1 MDTDSP
7 DNAPQVST
15 HTRMPPWLPKAMV
28 LALVFF
34 GLFLLAD
41 WAFHRLTGLLIV
53 LVVAFFISLAMEPAV
68 AALVRRGLR
77 RGLATAVVFVATFAC
92 VLAFLGAL
100 VTLLVE
106 TATNLAHETPRLLDE
121 GVAWVNR
128 AFGQRFTVHDLSQRL
143 LHESNLIEEYAH
155 TAANNAWGVSTTVL
169 GGLAQVL
176 TIALFSVYLT
186 AGGPKVRRTVCS
198 LLPPA
203 RQQRFLHA
211 WDLAI
216 DKTGGYLYS
225 RVVLAIIS
233 AVVHGGFLA
242 ILGLPNPI
250 ALGVWF
256 GVISAFIPTVG
267 TYLAAILPVFVALT
281 VDPLDAVWIIVF
293 AVAYQWLQDYLLQP
307 RITARTVD
315 VNAAIAL
322 LSVLAGGALFGAV
335 GALLAIPATATVQA
349 FLSEY
354 VKHYAVTEDSRID
367 QTTPRRQRTETAPE
381 HDGPDVTPTDA
392 SEPS

>member
-1 MDTDSP
+1 MDNDSP
-7 DNAPQVST
+7 EQPPPR
-15 HTRMPPWLPKAMV
+15 TRTGMPPWLPRAMA

-41 WAFHRLTGLLIV
+41 WAFHRLLGILII

-68 AALVRRGLR
+68 AVLVRRGLP
-77 RGLATAVVFVATFAC
+77 RGLATGLVFIGTFAC
-92 VLAFLGAL
+92 VLAFLAAL

-106 TATNLAHETPRLLDE
+106 TTTNLAHETPRLLEE
-121 GVAWVNR
+121 GIDWVNR
-128 AFGQRFTVHDLSQRL
+128 AFGQHFTMHELSQRL
-143 LHESNLIEEYAH
+143 LRESDLIEGYAR
-155 TAANNAWGVSTTVL
+155 TAADNVWGVSTTVL

-186 AGGPKVRRTVCS
+186 AGGPKVRGAVCS
-198 LLPPA
+198 MLPPA
-203 RQQRFLHA
+203 HQRTFLHA

-225 RVVLAIIS
+225 RLLLAIVS
-233 AVVHGGFLA
+233 AIVHGAFLA

-256 GVISAFIPTVG
+256 GVISAFIPTIG
-267 TYLAAILPVFVALT
+267 TYIAAILPVFVALS
-281 VDPLDAVWIIVF
+281 VDPLDAVWVIAF
-293 AVAYQWLQDYLLQP
+293 AVVYQWVQDYLLQP

-322 LSVLAGGALFGAV
+322 LAVLAGGALLGAV

-354 VKHYAVTEDSRID
+354 VKHYAVTEDPRID
-367 QTTPRRQRTETAPE
+367 QTTARRKRSAKAPA
-381 HDGPDVTPTDA
+381 DD
-392 SEPS
+392 

>member
-1 MDTDSP
+1 MDIDSP
-7 DNAPQVST
+7 DNTPQAPAR
-15 HTRMPPWLPKAMV
+15 TRMPKWLPRAMV

-53 LVVAFFISLAMEPAV
+53 LFVAFFVSLAMEPAV
-68 AALVRRGLR
+68 AVLVRRGVP
-77 RGLATAVVFVATFAC
+77 RGLATGLVFVGTFAC
-92 VLAFLGAL
+92 VLAFLAAL

-106 TATNLAHETPRLLDE
+106 TATNLAHETPRLLNE
-121 GVAWVNR
+121 GVDWINHT
-128 AFGQRFTVHDLSQRL
+128 FGQHFTVHDLSQRL
-143 LHESNLIEEYAH
+143 LHESDLIEGYAH
-155 TAANNAWGVSTTVL
+155 TAADNAWGVSTTVL
-169 GGLAQVL
+169 GGLAQIL

-186 AGGPKVRRTVCS
+186 AGGPRVRRTVCS

-203 RQQRFLHA
+203 RQQTFLHA

-225 RVVLAIIS
+225 RVLLAIIS
-233 AVVHGGFLA
+233 AIAHGVFLS
-242 ILGLPNPI
+242 ILHIPNPI

-256 GVISAFIPTVG
+256 GVISAFIPTIG
-267 TYLAAILPVFVALT
+267 TYIAAIVPVFVALT
-281 VDPLDAVWIIVF
+281 VDPLDAVWILLF
-293 AVAYQWLQDYLLQP
+293 AVVYQWFQDYLLQP

-322 LSVLAGGALFGAV
+322 LSVLAGGALLGAV
-335 GALLAIPATATVQA
+335 GALLAIPATATLQA

-354 VKHYAVTEDSRID
+354 VKHFAVTEDPRIE
-367 QTTPRRQRTETAPE
+367 QTTARRKRTAAAPT
-381 HDGPDVTPTDA
+381 HD
-392 SEPS
+392 

>member
-1 MDTDSP
+1 MDINSP
-7 DNAPQVST
+7 DAAPQT
-15 HTRMPPWLPKAMV
+15 PARTRMPKWLPRAMV

-34 GLFLLAD
+34 GLFLIAD
-41 WAFHRLTGLLIV
+41 WAFHRLTGILII
-53 LVVAFFISLAMEPAV
+53 LFVAFFISLAMEPAV
-68 AALVRRGLR
+68 AVLVRRGVP
-77 RGLATAVVFVATFAC
+77 RGLATGLVFVGTFAC
-92 VLAFLGAL
+92 VLAFLAAL

-121 GVAWVNR
+121 GVDWVNHT
-128 AFGQRFTVHDLSQRL
+128 FGQHFTVHDLSQRL
-143 LHESNLIEEYAH
+143 LHESTLIENYAH
-155 TAANNAWGVSTTVL
+155 TAADNAWGVSTTVL

-198 LLPPA
+198 LLLPA
-203 RQQRFLHA
+203 HQQTFLHA

-216 DKTGGYLYS
+216 DKTGGYLFS
-225 RVVLAIIS
+225 RVLLAIVS
-233 AVVHGGFLA
+233 AVVHGVFLS
-242 ILGLPNPI
+242 ILHLPNPI

-256 GVISAFIPTVG
+256 GVISAFIPTIG
-267 TYLAAILPVFVALT
+267 TYIAAIVPVFVALT
-281 VDPLDAVWIIVF
+281 VDPMDAVWIIVF
-293 AVAYQWLQDYLLQP
+293 AVAYQWFQDYLLQP

-322 LSVLAGGALFGAV
+322 LVVLAGGALLGAV

-354 VKHYAVTEDSRID
+354 VKHYAVTEDPRID
-367 QTTPRRQRTETAPE
+367 QTTPRRKRTTSAA
-381 HDGPDVTPTDA
+381 DD
-392 SEPS
+392 

>member
-1 MDTDSP
+1 
-7 DNAPQVST
+7 
-15 HTRMPPWLPKAMV
+15 MV
-28 LALVFF
+28 LALVLF

-41 WAFHRLTGLLIV
+41 WAFHRLTGLLVV
-53 LVVAFFISLAMEPAV
+53 LVVAFFVSLAMEPAV
-68 AALVRRGLR
+68 AVLVRRGMR
-77 RGLATAVVFVATFAC
+77 RGLATGLVFVGTFAC
-92 VLAFLGAL
+92 VLAFLAAL

-106 TATNLAHETPRLLDE
+106 TATNLVHETPRLLDE
-121 GVAWVNR
+121 GVDLINR
-128 AFGQRFTVHDLSQRL
+128 TFGQHFTVHDLSQRL
-143 LHESNLIEEYAH
+143 LHESAVLEQYAR
-155 TAANNAWGVSTTVL
+155 TAADNAWGVSTTVL

-186 AGGPKVRRTVCS
+186 ANGPKVRRTVCA

-203 RQQRFLHA
+203 RQETFLHA

-216 DKTGGYLYS
+216 DKTGGYLFS
-225 RVVLAIIS
+225 RVLLAIVS
-233 AVVHGGFLA
+233 AIVHGVFLA

-256 GVISAFIPTVG
+256 GVISAFVPTVG

-293 AVAYQWLQDYLLQP
+293 AVAYQWFQDYLLQP

-354 VKHYAVTEDSRID
+354 VKHYAVTEDPRID
-367 QTTPRRQRTETAPE
+367 QTTPRRGRTPKPPKT
-381 HDGPDVTPTDA
+381 PDDD
-392 SEPS
+392 

>member
-1 MDTDSP
+1 MDTESP
-7 DNAPQVST
+7 DPVPVPGARS
-15 HTRMPPWLPKAMV
+15 RMPEWLPRAMV

-41 WAFHRLTGLLIV
+41 WAFDRLTGIATMLL
-53 LVVAFFISLAMEPAV
+53 VAFFVALAMEPAV
-68 AALVRRGLR
+68 AALARRGVP
-77 RGLATAVVFVATFAC
+77 RGLATALVFLVTFLC
-92 VLAFLGAL
+92 VLAFLAAL

-106 TATNLAHETPRLLDE
+106 TATNLVHETPRLLDE
-121 GVAWVNR
+121 GIGWVNR
-128 AFGQRFTVHDLSQRL
+128 SFGQHFTLHDLNQRL
-143 LHESNLIEEYAH
+143 LQESSVLEGYAR
-155 TAANNAWGVSTTVL
+155 TAADNAWGVSTTVL

-176 TIALFSVYLT
+176 TIAIFSIYLT

-203 RQQRFLHA
+203 RQRTFLHA

-225 RVVLAIIS
+225 RLLLAVVS
-233 AVVHGGFLA
+233 AVAHGVFLA
-242 ILGLPNPI
+242 LLGIPDAI
-250 ALGVWF
+250 ALGIWF
-256 GVISAFIPTVG
+256 GVIASFIPTVG

-281 VDPLDAVWIIVF
+281 VDPLDAVWIILF
-293 AVAYQWLQDYLLQP
+293 AVVYQWFQDYVLQP

-322 LSVLAGGALFGAV
+322 LAVLAGGALLGAV

-349 FLSEY
+349 FVSEY
-354 VKHYAVTEDSRID
+354 VKRYAVNEDPRID
-367 QTTPRRQRTETAPE
+367 QTAPRKGRADEGE
-381 HDGPDVTPTDA
+381 
-392 SEPS
+392 

>member
-1 MDTDSP
+1 MDNDSP
-7 DNAPQVST
+7 AKPRPR
-15 HTRMPPWLPKAMV
+15 TRTGMPPWLPRAMA

-41 WAFHRLTGLLIV
+41 WAFHRLLGLLII
-53 LVVAFFISLAMEPAV
+53 LLVAFFIALAMEPAV
-68 AALVRRGLR
+68 AVLVRRGVP
-77 RGLATAVVFVATFAC
+77 RGLATGLVFIGTFAC
-92 VLAFLGAL
+92 VLAFLAAL

-106 TATNLAHETPRLLDE
+106 TTTNLARETPRLLDE
-121 GVAWVNR
+121 GIGWVNR
-128 AFGQRFTVHDLSQRL
+128 AFGQHFTMHDLSQRL
-143 LHESNLIEEYAH
+143 LRESDLLEGYAR
-155 TAANNAWGVSTTVL
+155 TAADNVWGVSTTVL

-198 LLPPA
+198 MLPPA
-203 RQQRFLHA
+203 HQQTFLHA

-225 RVVLAIIS
+225 RLLLAIVS
-233 AVVHGGFLA
+233 AIAHGAFLA

-256 GVISAFIPTVG
+256 GVISAFIPTIG
-267 TYLAAILPVFVALT
+267 TYIAAILPVLVALS
-281 VDPLDAVWIIVF
+281 VDPLDAVWVIAF
-293 AVAYQWLQDYLLQP
+293 AVVYQWVQDYLLQP

-322 LSVLAGGALFGAV
+322 LAVLAGGALLGAV

-354 VKHYAVTEDSRID
+354 VKHYAVTEDPRID
-367 QTTPRRQRTETAPE
+367 QTTARRKRSAEAPA
-381 HDGPDVTPTDA
+381 DD
-392 SEPS
+392 

>member
-1 MDTDSP
+1 MDTDSEDSVP
-7 DNAPQVST
+7 KERA
-15 HTRMPPWLPKAMV
+15 RMPSWLPRAMV

-41 WAFHRLTGLLIV
+41 WAFHRLTGILII
-53 LVVAFFISLAMEPAV
+53 LFVAFFISLAMEPAV
-68 AALVRRGLR
+68 AALVRRGVP
-77 RGLATAVVFVATFAC
+77 RGLATGLVFVGAFAC
-92 VLAFLGAL
+92 VLAFLAAL

-106 TATNLAHETPRLLDE
+106 TATNLAHESPRLLDE
-121 GVAWVNR
+121 GVDRVNR
-128 AFGQRFTVHDLSQRL
+128 TFGQHFTTHDLSQRL
-143 LHESNLIEEYAH
+143 LRESDLLEGYAR
-155 TAANNAWGVSTTVL
+155 AAADNVWGVSTTVL

-186 AGGPKVRRTVCS
+186 AGGPRVRRTVCA

-203 RQQRFLHA
+203 RQRTFLHA

-216 DKTGGYLYS
+216 DKTGGYLFS
-225 RVVLAIIS
+225 RVLLAIVS
-233 AVVHGGFLA
+233 AVVHAGFLA
-242 ILGLPNPI
+242 ILHLPNPI

-267 TYLAAILPVFVALT
+267 TYIAAIVPVFVALT
-281 VDPLDAVWIIVF
+281 VDPMDALWIIVF
-293 AVAYQWLQDYLLQP
+293 AVIYQWFQDYLLQP

-322 LSVLAGGALFGAV
+322 LAVLAGGALLGPV

-354 VKHYAVTEDSRID
+354 LKHYAVVEDPRIE
-367 QTTPRRQRTETAPE
+367 QTTPRRRRSAPARPE
-381 HDGPDVTPTDA
+381 PPNPD
-392 SEPS
+392 

>member
-1 MDTDSP
+1 MDINP
-7 DNAPQVST
+7 EDNAPPAPA
-15 HTRMPPWLPKAMV
+15 RAGMPTWLPRAMV

-34 GLFLLAD
+34 GLFLFAD
-41 WAFHRLTGLLIV
+41 WAFHRLTGILII
-53 LVVAFFISLAMEPAV
+53 LFVAFFISLAMEPAV
-68 AALVRRGLR
+68 ALLVRRGMP
-77 RGLATAVVFVATFAC
+77 RGLATGLVFVATFAC
-92 VLAFLGAL
+92 VLAFLAAL

-106 TATNLAHETPRLLDE
+106 TATNLAHESPRLLDE
-121 GVAWVNR
+121 GVDWVNHT
-128 AFGQRFTVHDLSQRL
+128 FGQHFTTHDLSQRL
-143 LHESNLIEEYAH
+143 LHESALLESYAH
-155 TAANNAWGVSTTVL
+155 TAADNAWGVSTTVL

-203 RQQRFLHA
+203 RQQTFLHA

-216 DKTGGYLYS
+216 DKTGGYLFS
-225 RVVLAIIS
+225 RLLLAIVS
-233 AVVHGGFLA
+233 AIVHGIFLS
-242 ILGLPNPI
+242 ILHLPNPI

-256 GVISAFIPTVG
+256 GVISAFIPTIG
-267 TYLAAILPVFVALT
+267 TYIAAIVPVFVALT
-281 VDPLDAVWIIVF
+281 VDPMDAVWIIVF
-293 AVAYQWLQDYLLQP
+293 AIVYQWFQDYLLQP

-322 LSVLAGGALFGAV
+322 LSVLAGGALLGAV

-354 VKHYAVTEDSRID
+354 VKHYAVNEDPRID
-367 QTTPRRQRTETAPE
+367 QTTSRRKRSVPAAEDAASPKE
-381 HDGPDVTPTDA
+381 SDGGA
-392 SEPS
+392 SP